1 MADSENSQTPEPDRP
16 APNMRRHLLFGLAL
30 LLAFG
35 SMYAGILGYGT
46 GVQYALAVSAA
57 IAAVAAL
64 SMKASPPQ
72 EPPPAG

>member
-1 MADSENSQTPEPDRP
+1 MGEPNSQQTPERDQP

-46 GVQYALAVSAA
+46 GVQFTVAIAAAV
-57 IAAVAAL
+57 AAVAAL